1 MILRRLRVSLLVLTL
16 SMLFAPSLLKA
27 EPIQVINADT
37 TDVYT
42 LELKKGQAADI
53 IVYLASLGD
62 LVEKYLVILR
72 RETDNKRIRTLLS
85 DKHGRVKFKV
95 IPPGSYRVYV
105 SRRVLEDER
114 LSTVR
119 IGDIRVIPA
128 QAIRK

>member
-1 MILRRLRVSLLVLTL
+1 MILRRLRVSLLGLTL

-27 EPIQVINADT
+27 EEIQVINADT

-42 LELKKGQAADI
+42 LDLKKGQAADI

-85 DKHGRVKFKV
+85 DKHGRVRFKV